1 MRERALSLPPLTEI
15 AHRAVARAFEAR
27 ALRKGGDGVPAFPFA
42 VDATAGNGHDAA
54 FLARQ
59 VGEGGVVAAFD
70 VQEAALAATR
80 ERLEAE
86 GLLARVRLSAA
97 GHEHMERELARLFP
111 ALALGGSVTAVMFNL
126 GFLPGSDKAVATA
139 APTTLAA
146 LDAASG
152 LLACGGVLS
161 VHVYT
166 GHRGGMEEGRA
177 VLAWSEAL
185 PSEAWRVLSLS
196 HPNKARNREWLILA
210 ERLFPKGQG
219 GAGRP

>member
-1 MRERALSLPPLTEI
+1 MRERAVSLPALTEI

-27 ALRKGGDGVPAFPFA
+27 ASRKGGDGVPAFPFA
-42 VDATAGNGHDAA
+42 MDATAGNGHDAV

-59 VGEGGVVAAFD
+59 VGEGGLVAAFD

-80 ERLEAE
+80 ERLEAV
-86 GLLARVRLSAA
+86 GLLGRVRLVFS
-97 GHEHMERELARLFP
+97 GHERMERELARLFP
-111 ALALGGSVTAVMFNL
+111 ELELSGGVTAAMFNL
-126 GFLPGSDKAVATA
+126 GFLPGGDKAVATA

-146 LDAASG
+146 LDAASR

-161 VHVYT
+161 AHVYT
-166 GHRGGMEEGRA
+166 GHPGGMEEGRA

-185 PSEAWRVLSLS
+185 PPKEWRVLSLS
-196 HPNKARNREWLILA
+196 QPNKACNREWLILA
-210 ERLFPKGQG
+210 ERLFPKGAG